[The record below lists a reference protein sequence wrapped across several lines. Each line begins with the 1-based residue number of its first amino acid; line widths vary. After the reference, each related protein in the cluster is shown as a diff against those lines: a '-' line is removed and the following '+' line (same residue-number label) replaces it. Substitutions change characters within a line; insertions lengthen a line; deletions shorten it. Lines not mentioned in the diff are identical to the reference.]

1 MGGDKATEYFNCTKE
16 EAGVTDTRFQ
26 VLMPD
31 VLHWLGVTKIHRF
44 ISMSDMKYNAIV
56 ATGIKIEERIEIPP
70 EMVPKD
76 AHVEIAAKVFAG
88 YHAGKSFEKSKTD
101 ENLSAVQGRRYSCA
115 TQYEISVMEGGGAA
129 GAAQG
134 NK

>member
-1 MGGDKATEYFNCTKE
+1 MGMRKRQEGGDKAAEYFNCTKE
-16 EAGVTDTRFQ
+16 VAGVMDTRFQ

-44 ISMSDMKYNAIV
+44 ISMSDMKHDAIV
-56 ATGIKIEERIEIPP
+56 STGIKIEERVEIPP

-88 YHAGKSFEKSKTD
+88 YHAGKSFQKSRTA
-101 ENLSAVQGRRYSCA
+101 ENLDDV
-115 TQYEISVMEGGGAA
+115 
-129 GAAQG
+129 
-134 NK
+134 K

>member
-1 MGGDKATEYFNCTKE
+1 MGATEYFNCTKE
-16 EAGVTDTRFQ
+16 VAGVTDTRFQ

-31 VLHWLGVTKIHRF
+31 ILHWLGVTKIHRF

-88 YHAGKSFEKSKTD
+88 YHAGKSFERAKDAATLD
-101 ENLSAVQGRRYSCA
+101 EVKGREYSAA
-115 TQYEISVMEGGGAA
+115 TQYAMSVQEGGGAM
-129 GAAQG
+129 GTAQG
-134 NK
+134 